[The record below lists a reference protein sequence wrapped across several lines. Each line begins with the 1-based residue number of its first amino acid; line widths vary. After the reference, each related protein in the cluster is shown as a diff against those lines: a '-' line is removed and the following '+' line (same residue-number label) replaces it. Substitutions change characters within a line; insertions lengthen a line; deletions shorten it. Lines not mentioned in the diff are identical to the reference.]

1 MISVIGWTDAYTSP
15 YEEVKFTTERKQALF
30 ECVKKRHYD
39 FTYDSMCFL
48 PYGAPFFSD
57 GKMCIPTRQEWEE
70 LLKKV
75 YSDSPRFHR
84 LSPLDA
90 IKDEPVQ
97 NILFE
102 NENVKKDFLE
112 SKRV

>member
-1 MISVIGWTDAYTSP
+1 MISVIGWTGAYTSP
-15 YEEVKFTTERKQALF
+15 YEEVKFTEERKQALF
-30 ECVKKRHYD
+30 ECVKKRYYD
-39 FTYDSMCFL
+39 FPYDALCFL
-48 PYGAPFFSD
+48 PYCAPFFSD
-57 GKMCIPTRQEWEE
+57 GTVCVPTRQEWEE

-102 NENVKKDFLE
+102 NEKVKKEYLKNKE
-112 SKRV
+112 V